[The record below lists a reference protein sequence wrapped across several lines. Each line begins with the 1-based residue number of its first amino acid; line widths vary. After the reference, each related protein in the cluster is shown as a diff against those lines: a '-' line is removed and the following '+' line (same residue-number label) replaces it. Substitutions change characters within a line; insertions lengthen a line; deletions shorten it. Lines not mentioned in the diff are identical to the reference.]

1 MPILDWSRRYTST
14 KFSDDGVAAIIVAMM
29 LIPQSLAYALIAGLP
44 AEAGLYASIVGLI
57 FYGFFGT
64 SSSLS
69 VGPVAVISLM
79 TAAALG
85 KVAVAGSPEYIAAAM
100 TLAFLCGF
108 FLILLGL
115 LRLGFLANFLSHP
128 VIAAFITASA
138 IIIAAG
144 QVQYLLGIS
153 TAGNNLLDILI
164 TMGREITNT
173 NTYSLAIGLLAFALI
188 IWIRVG
194 LKPLLL
200 KVGIQAR
207 TASLIVKSG
216 PVVAV
221 IVTAVVTYVFRFD
234 QQGVEL
240 VGDIP
245 RGMSILKLPDFSRDL
260 ISSLFGSAV
269 LISIISF
276 VESISVGQTLAAR
289 RRQRVDPDQELV
301 GLGVSNVAVAF
312 SGGFPVTGG
321 FSRSIVNFDAGAATP
336 AAGILTALLIGLVAI
351 FLTPLIFWLPKATL
365 AATIIVAVTS
375 LVDFSLFKQ
384 AWNYSKT
391 DFLAMTAT
399 ISLTLIIGVEVGIAA
414 GVLSSVLTTLYK
426 TSKPH
431 VAIVGRIRGTEH
443 FRNIERHKV
452 QTFDNLL
459 SIRIDESLYFANT
472 RYLEELVYG
481 MVADNPNVK
490 HVILMCTAVNKIDMS
505 ALETLFQINET
516 LADLGIKLHVSE
528 VKGPVMDKLQRT
540 EFLTKISGNCYLSQN
555 QAVEDLKDDFLPFSG
570 L

>member
-1 MPILDWSRRYTST
+1 
-14 KFSDDGVAAIIVAMM
+14 
-29 LIPQSLAYALIAGLP
+29 
-44 AEAGLYASIVGLI
+44 
-57 FYGFFGT
+57 
-64 SSSLS
+64 
-69 VGPVAVISLM
+69 
-79 TAAALG
+79 
-85 KVAVAGSPEYIAAAM
+85 
-100 TLAFLCGF
+100 
-108 FLILLGL
+108 
-115 LRLGFLANFLSHP
+115 
-128 VIAAFITASA
+128 
-138 IIIAAG
+138 
-144 QVQYLLGIS
+144 
-153 TAGNNLLDILI
+153 
-164 TMGREITNT
+164 
-173 NTYSLAIGLLAFALI
+173 LI
-188 IWIRVG
+188 IWVRVG
-194 LKPLLL
+194 LNPLLL
-200 KVGIQAR
+200 KAGMQAR

-216 PVVAV
+216 PILAVV
-221 IVTAVVTYVFRFD
+221 VTAFVSFLFQFD

-245 RGMSILKLPDFSRDL
+245 RGMPVLRVPDFSRDL

-289 RRQRVDPDQELV
+289 RRQRINPDQELV
-301 GLGVSNVAVAF
+301 GLGVSNMAVAF

-336 AAGILTALLIGLVAI
+336 AAGIFTAILIGLVAI

-384 AWNYSKT
+384 AWSYSKT
-391 DFLAMTAT
+391 DFFAMATT

-414 GVLSSVLTTLYK
+414 GVLSSVLVTLYK

-452 QTFDNLL
+452 QTFENIL

-472 RYLEELVYG
+472 RYLEELIYG
-481 MVADNPNVK
+481 MVADYPKVK

-505 ALETLFQINET
+505 ALETLLQINET
-516 LADLGIKLHVSE
+516 LSDLDIKLHVSE
-528 VKGPVMDKLQRT
+528 IKGPVMDKLQRT
-540 EFLTKISGNCYLSQN
+540 DFLDKISGNCYLSHN
-555 QAVEDLKDDFLPFSG
+555 QAVEALKEDVLPLSG